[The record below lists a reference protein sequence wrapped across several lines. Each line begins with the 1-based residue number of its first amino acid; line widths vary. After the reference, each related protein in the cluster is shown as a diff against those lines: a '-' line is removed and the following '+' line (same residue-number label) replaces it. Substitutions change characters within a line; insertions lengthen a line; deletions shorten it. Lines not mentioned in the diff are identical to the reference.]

1 MASIAAAAAL
11 ASGAGGTATAS
22 ASAIAEQMMMGRE
35 YAALGSYE
43 TALTY
48 MEAAAAAMLRA
59 AKEDEAPGAHDTW
72 MAARQQCQMEARLL
86 RELVKELGAL
96 RRAPGTDA
104 GVEGG
109 ASDPEDEEEG
119 GGNRPLAS
127 LAPSRPRLG
136 RKGSGSRAAK
146 ADPPRGSGAAGGP
159 GPELPAWAAAKAA
172 GRASQRGDVPDRPA
186 RHGGIGAA
194 ARRRKN
200 GSGTDGDG
208 PDAGRNR
215 RRLVAGKGGAGRG
228 ARALSRDKGAA
239 AGAGARAGRAAG
251 SGTPSK
257 SGRGGRRGGPAAG
270 RRGDDDEEDADA
282 DGGPAAPRRQ
292 SYAEAKGITGGEAEL
307 VELIERDILE
317 RDPGV
322 RFEDIAGLEEA
333 KGLIQEAVVLP
344 LVIPGY
350 FTGIRR
356 PWRGVLMFGPPGTGK
371 TLLAKAV
378 ATECETTFFAVSSST
393 LTSKW
398 RGESEKMVR
407 ILFDMARH
415 YAPSTIFIDEIDSLA
430 SARGGSSEHEA
441 SRRVKTELLVQ
452 MDGVASSAATKA
464 SSGDAGSDGEEA
476 AAGPQVVVLAA
487 SNLPWELDEAF
498 RRRLEKRIYIP
509 LPAQADREALF
520 RLNLR
525 SVVLADDVDLASL
538 AARTE
543 GFSGS
548 DLTNLS
554 RDAAMM
560 AMRRILA
567 GLREEGLPLAE
578 FALRVKA
585 VQEETKPPVTQQDLE
600 DALRKCSS
608 SVGGSDL
615 ERFEKWMDEFGS
627 A

>member
-104 GVEGG
+104 G
-109 ASDPEDEEEG
+109 
-119 GGNRPLAS
+119 
-127 LAPSRPRLG
+127 
-136 RKGSGSRAAK
+136 
-146 ADPPRGSGAAGGP
+146 
-159 GPELPAWAAAKAA
+159 
-172 GRASQRGDVPDRPA
+172 
-186 RHGGIGAA
+186 
-194 ARRRKN
+194 
-200 GSGTDGDG
+200 
-208 PDAGRNR
+208 
-215 RRLVAGKGGAGRG
+215 
-228 ARALSRDKGAA
+228 
-239 AGAGARAGRAAG
+239 
-251 SGTPSK
+251 
-257 SGRGGRRGGPAAG
+257 
-270 RRGDDDEEDADA
+270 
-282 DGGPAAPRRQ
+282 